1 MSRKNLPAM
10 PDASDVIL
18 RIRGQAII
26 IDSDLAALYGTT
38 TKRLNEQVK
47 RNSARFPGDFMF
59 RLTKRE
65 WQNLRSQN
73 ATSRSWGGRRY
84 PPYVFT
90 EHGAVMAANVINSE
104 MAIQMSVAVVRAFV
118 RMRRMALS
126 VEGLARK
133 MQALENK
140 YDKQF
145 KVVFD
150 AIRRLITAPPA
161 KRVDGF
167 SKS

>member
-47 RNSARFPGDFMF
+47 RNSARFPEDFMF

-104 MAIQMSVAVVRAFV
+104 MAIQMSMAVVRAFV

-140 YDKQF
+140 YNKQF

>member
-26 IDSDLAALYGTT
+26 VDSDLAALYGTT

-47 RNSARFPGDFMF
+47 RNSARFPEDFMF